1 MDQQLC
7 IEGEPADRFFI
18 IVSGQCGVFV
28 ASKEENVSPL
38 RVATLH
44 ALDFLGENALLRDEN
59 KRVRNATVTCE
70 VGVTQ
75 VLSLERR
82 PYELLVKGGYIS
94 EASAKQ
100 VALMGQKR
108 EELNQKSLLDAGKEL
123 VQKLSKEEKEKE
135 QEENKGGRAVVV
147 QVGPDGAR
155 NGGEKE
161 RKERKATE
169 PTQRSLGIAPSPPP
183 LGVSILQVEK

>member
-1 MDQQLC
+1 MC
-7 IEGEPADRFFI
+7 IEGEPADRYFI
-18 IVSGQCGVFV
+18 IVSGQCGVYV

-94 EASAKQ
+94 EESAKLL
-100 VALMGQKR
+100 ALTGQKR
-108 EELNQKSLLDAGKEL
+108 EELNQKSLLDAGSKQL
-123 VQKLSKEEKEKE
+123 VPPKQLNEEIKKDKEEKE
-135 QEENKGGRAVVV
+135 GGRAVVV
-147 QVGPDGAR
+147 DVGPDAER
-155 NGGEKE
+155 NVGGKE
-161 RKERKATE
+161 RSTSEQAR
-169 PTQRSLGIAPSPPP
+169 RSLGRAPSPPP
-183 LGVSILQVEK
+183 HGVSILHVEK

>member
-100 VALMGQKR
+100 LALMGQKR

-147 QVGPDGAR
+147 QVGPDGER
-155 NGGEKE
+155 NGGGKE
-161 RKERKATE
+161 RNAIEQTR
-169 PTQRSLGIAPSPPP
+169 RSLGRAPSPPP

>member
-1 MDQQLC
+1 MC

-135 QEENKGGRAVVV
+135 KEQEEKEGGRAVVV
-147 QVGPDGAR
+147 QVGADGAR
-155 NGGEKE
+155 NAGEKE
-161 RKERKATE
+161 RNAIEHTR
-169 PTQRSLGIAPSPPP
+169 RSLGRAPSPPP